1 MESDIHFKMSA
12 PVVFLKF
19 KVVAFAM
26 QVFLDLLSFAR
37 RMKSEKKIGWPK
49 QWNPDVTVLNI
60 TMFQV

>member
-37 RMKSEKKIGWPK
+37 RMKSEKKSVGQNSGTP
-49 QWNPDVTVLNI
+49 
-60 TMFQV
+60 M